1 MAEKTVEQLR
11 REFEELSDISR
22 QMEKDFRQT
31 KADAESMVDSVL
43 SFGDRLLGSSGEA
56 NELAAEQLET
66 KKDILEI
73 EKQTN
78 LAKMEALKAQ
88 IEYLEK
94 QGLSSDEQEKQLKKL
109 RERNAELDSGK
120 KKIDEQT
127 ASLKAQHRV
136 YEASSDA
143 FGSIAVRLGIS
154 KSESAGLVK
163 NMYSSWRLAVEQ
175 DGFWKGTF
183 KTIVSIGKALWD
195 AFNPVSM
202 ISSAMNAI
210 FKASVEFLWRS
221 SEAISNFSAA
231 AGDAGAMARDVGAA
245 MSLGT
250 GVNIEQ
256 ASQAASGLAASWQ
269 DFASA
274 SREARV
280 SMIRTT
286 AELGRLGIGAEQVG
300 GSISLLTKGM
310 GMSIEQAE
318 DMMKG
323 MASAA
328 MTLGTTPAKL
338 ASDFAS
344 ASASLAL
351 YGGRMEEEFYDLA
364 AAAKASGLEIQELLS
379 LGEAFD
385 SFEEGSAKAGQ
396 LNALLGG
403 PFVDSLELMRL
414 QAEEGPDAVA
424 GALKDAF
431 ESAGKTFEDMSYME
445 RKAYAQTLGLSADKF
460 AKLMGY
466 ESDEAKAAAKAAKR
480 DADTQ
485 KRYQSMLRST
495 LSLGEQIRNF
505 FQSVFA
511 NPKVMGAIRR
521 LMGVLIGP
529 ESQKGMKEIT
539 KALGDKMAAAIEV
552 VTIVAERLVDWFGK
566 LVGGWGDMGDM
577 TDENGNLMEEWKIKV
592 EEVLDSVGP
601 YFTGLIEWIK
611 DLVTATKES
620 GSFWSSLWEK
630 MGLTFG
636 NFWDSIGKYML
647 VGYLAFKGIGALFAW
662 LGAKVMT
669 TFAMGFRKS
678 SVSIGKGFITLARAI
693 ARSIKIIGK
702 AFMSPTGMFFTGSLA
717 IILGTLGYSL
727 KQLAAAFQGFGE
739 MMTGIGK
746 AFDAIGG
753 FITHLIKITTDGL
766 SVRMLKFMYDF
777 SKALD
782 VMGMSM
788 RAIPGVQSN
797 YIVQLIKAFQANGPG
812 AASAMDKFAASI
824 ERLVAALQLLST
836 SKLRAFG
843 WNMSQTFEATAKVT
857 PESARGAV
865 EVIEKAKEYQQEVAR
880 NKDNVDALAEILKA
894 TGAAQPAGAGGQT
907 VIRLEL
913 GGTVLDQYIWDSVN
927 STLNKNTSR

>member
-1 MAEKTVEQLR
+1 MAEKTVEQLK
-11 REFEELSDISR
+11 REFEELSDIAKE
-22 QMEKDFRQT
+22 MEKDLKDT
-31 KADAESMVDSVL
+31 EDSAKSMVDSVL
-43 SFGDRLLGSSGEA
+43 SFGEKLLGSFGEA
-56 NELAAEQLET
+56 NSLAAEQLEIQNDIAEAQKET
-66 KKDILEI
+66 NEAKQRALNAEVEYNKAAGKTSEEQKKQLD
-73 EKQTN
+73 
-78 LAKMEALKAQ
+78 
-88 IEYLEK
+88 
-94 QGLSSDEQEKQLKKL
+94 QLKKQN
-109 RERNAELDSGK
+109 E
-120 KKIDEQT
+120 KIDERRQKTEEQT
-127 ASLKAQHRV
+127 RSVMAQNQV
-136 YEASSDA
+136 YSASSDV
-143 FGSIAVRLGIS
+143 FESIAVRLGIS
-154 KSESAGLVK
+154 KSESAGLAK
-163 NMYSSWRLAVEQ
+163 NMYSSWRLAVKQ
-175 DGFWKGTF
+175 DGIIKGTL
-183 KTIVSIGKALWD
+183 KSIVSIGKALWD
-195 AFNPVSM
+195 AFSPVNL
-202 ISSAMNAI
+202 ISSAMSAI
-210 FKASVEFLWRS
+210 FKASVEFLFRS

-274 SREARV
+274 SREARI

-328 MTLGTTPAKL
+328 VTLGTTPAKL

-351 YGGRMEEEFYDLA
+351 YGGRMEQEFYDLA
-364 AAAKASGLEIQELLS
+364 AAAKASGLEIQELVA

-403 PFVDSLELMRL
+403 PFLDSLELMRL

-495 LSLGEQIRNF
+495 LSLAERIRNF
-505 FQSVFA
+505 FQAVFVKGGVA
-511 NPKVMGAIRR
+511 AAIRELIGV
-521 LMGVLIGP
+521 LMG
-529 ESQKGMKEIT
+529 SQKGAKSVTDMLAGPMVSAIKFVTEVTRELVKRFNGEVAPALTRVGEAFINFFSDGANDAAESGKSFATTVVDSVVEFLGSLEEGMKSLKLWWQDVSQWFSDFGGMIAERG
-539 KALGDKMAAAIEV
+539 ARVLEWFDKYGIWVGIAAAATAVLAIVVMGFIQSTGWMMIGILALITTSLVALSEV
-552 VTIVAERLVDWFGK
+552 LKQTGAAFEAFGDIFTK
-566 LVGGWGDMGDM
+566 MGD
-577 TDENGNLMEEWKIKV
+577 GI
-592 EEVLDSVGP
+592 SAVGRVVGEL
-601 YFTGLIEWIK
+601 FQMFRDASLIE
-611 DLVTATKES
+611 
-620 GSFWSSLWEK
+620 
-630 MGLTFG
+630 GLTFG
-636 NFWDSIGKYML
+636 KFLKDTADGIEALADSASKIKSDKFD
-647 VGYLAFKGIGALFAW
+647 YLSKLMISISLHSANA
-662 LGAKVMT
+662 AKST
-669 TFAMGFRKS
+669 NAFAMA
-678 SVSIGKGFITLARAI
+678 VN
-693 ARSIKIIGK
+693 
-702 AFMSPTGMFFTGSLA
+702 SLA
-717 IILGTLGYSL
+717 TA
-727 KQLAAAFQGFGE
+727 LA
-739 MMTGIGK
+739 GIP
-746 AFDAIGG
+746 
-753 FITHLIKITTDGL
+753 
-766 SVRMLKFMYDF
+766 S
-777 SKALD
+777 
-782 VMGMSM
+782 
-788 RAIPGVQSN
+788 
-797 YIVQLIKAFQANGPG
+797 
-812 AASAMDKFAASI
+812 DKFGQFSMNLT
-824 ERLVAALQLLST
+824 RTLQAT
-836 SKLRAFG
+836 S
-843 WNMSQTFEATAKVT
+843 QVT

-865 EVIEKAKEYQQEVAR
+865 EVIEKAKEYQQEVVR

-927 STLNKNTSR
+927 NTLNRTTR